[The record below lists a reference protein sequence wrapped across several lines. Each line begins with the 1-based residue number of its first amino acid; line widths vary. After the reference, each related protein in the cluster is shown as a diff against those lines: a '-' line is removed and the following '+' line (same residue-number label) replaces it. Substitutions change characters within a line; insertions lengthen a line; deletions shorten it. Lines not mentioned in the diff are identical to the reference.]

1 EGGWVKLHSPDSR
14 DISETVIFPT
24 LPSQRQGVEDMRLV
38 NFTDHDG
45 VESVL
50 GTYTAFDGRDTRC
63 ELLRGIDER
72 TYEMRPLLGAMAGY

>member
-1 EGGWVKLHSPDSR
+1 HISSVTFRTGTWDGDRGLVIDPASDQGVPPQIESDDEGGWVKLHSPDSR

-45 VESVL
+45 
-50 GTYTAFDGRDTRC
+50 
-63 ELLRGIDER
+63 
-72 TYEMRPLLGAMAGY
+72 